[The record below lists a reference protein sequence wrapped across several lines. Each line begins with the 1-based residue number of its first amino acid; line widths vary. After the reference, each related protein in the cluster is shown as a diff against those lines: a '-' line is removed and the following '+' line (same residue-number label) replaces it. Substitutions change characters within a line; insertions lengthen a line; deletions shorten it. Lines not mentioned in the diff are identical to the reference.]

1 MVSATDATHTAPL
14 VLVTRPEGQ
23 ADSLIA
29 ALKAQGWRTAHQPL
43 MALSPL
49 EELPADV
56 LQRVRDFDQFDHIVF
71 ISANAVRFGM
81 DQVDNYWPEL
91 PVGIKWYAVG
101 DSTAKLLA
109 QRGLK
114 PFTPGIEMTSE
125 GLLALPELG
134 DVGGHRVLIVKG
146 VGGRASLRE
155 TLTGRGARVEELACY
170 ERSPPRLKQ
179 GELASRLAGWSASVT
194 LITSGEGLQN
204 LLGLLS
210 EKETTNFTSTCLVVP
225 SERVAESARE
235 AGFNQVVV
243 AANASDSAMLAA
255 LQRWQDGE

>member
-1 MVSATDATHTAPL
+1 MASVTEEIDTAPL
-14 VLVTRPEGQ
+14 VLVTRPDGQ

-29 ALKAQGWRTAHQPL
+29 ALQAHGWRTAHQPL
-43 MALSPL
+43 MVLSSL
-49 EELPADV
+49 EDLPADV
-56 LQRVRDFDQFDHIVF
+56 LQRVRDFDQFDHIIF

-81 DQVDNYWPEL
+81 NQVDSYWPEL

-109 QRGLK
+109 QRSLR
-114 PFTPGIEMTSE
+114 PFTPGLEMTSE

-134 DVGGHRVLIVKG
+134 AVGGDRVLIVKG
-146 VGGRASLRE
+146 VGGRARLRE
-155 TLTGRGARVEELACY
+155 VLTSRGAQVEELACY
-170 ERSPPRLKQ
+170 ERSPPLLKE
-179 GELASRLAGWSASVT
+179 GELAARLAAWRAAAI
-194 LITSGEGLQN
+194 LITSSEGLQN

-243 AANASDSAMLAA
+243 AENASDSAMSTA